1 MDEPYQ
7 LSHRRVLD
15 LLDQLVV
22 LTGCRDREALD
33 AALTRSLMALLD
45 ATEVALWVII
55 QDADQPR
62 WLPLTVLRQD
72 GTLTTC
78 DPMHADYRLLE
89 ALSCNVNRWQCVQGQ
104 RVIERAMPEEKD
116 TVITYLP
123 LFPDSSPEDQGVV
136 EIRSTAGLV
145 PWKHEVVNRMI
156 RVYRDMHGMFL
167 YGARD
172 ALTGLLNRKSFEES
186 FYKTL
191 TEDAS
196 RVADQRS
203 RSAVELPLRREM
215 PGEKFWLAMVDV
227 DHFKQI
233 NDKYGHQIG
242 DEVLI
247 LMARILK
254 SAFRGYDRIYRFGGE
269 EFVVLLRSP
278 DHDAAIHTL
287 ERFRYN
293 LEKYDFPQIGHITA
307 SVGLSEIQ
315 ADDSPSAAFERADRA
330 VYFAKRNGRN
340 QVCSYADL
348 VKQGLLQLDAKV
360 GGVELF

>member
-1 MDEPYQ
+1 MNG
-7 LSHRRVLD
+7 LSLNRMLD
-15 LLDQLVV
+15 QLDQLVV

-33 AALTRSLMALLD
+33 VAVTRSLMTLFEAV
-45 ATEVALWVII
+45 EVSLWVII

-62 WLPLTVLRQD
+62 WLPLTVLRR
-72 GTLTTC
+72 GGALVTC
-78 DPMHADYRLLE
+78 DPMHADYRVLE
-89 ALSCNVNRWQCVQGQ
+89 PLPSKAERWQCVQEQ
-104 RVIERAMPEEKD
+104 RMVERALPEG
-116 TVITYLP
+116 TGTILTCLP
-123 LFPDSSPEDQGVV
+123 LFSDSSQEDRGVV
-136 EIRSTAGLV
+136 EVRSTAGLT
-145 PWKHEVVNRMI
+145 PLQHEVVNRVI
-156 RVYRDMHGMFL
+156 HVYRNMHGMFR
-167 YGARD
+167 YGERD

-191 TEDAS
+191 MEDAS
-196 RVADQRS
+196 RVADQAS
-203 RSAVELPLRREM
+203 GSVVELPLRREI
-215 PGEKFWLAMVDV
+215 PGDKFWLAMVDV

-233 NDKYGHQIG
+233 NDRHGHQIG

-254 SAFRGYDRIYRFGGE
+254 RAFRGYDRIYRFGGE

-278 DHDAAIHTL
+278 DHDAAVHTL
-287 ERFRYN
+287 ERFRLS

-307 SVGLSEIQ
+307 SAGLSEIQ
-315 ADDSPSAAFERADRA
+315 ADDSPSTAFERADRA

-340 QVCSYADL
+340 RVCSYADL